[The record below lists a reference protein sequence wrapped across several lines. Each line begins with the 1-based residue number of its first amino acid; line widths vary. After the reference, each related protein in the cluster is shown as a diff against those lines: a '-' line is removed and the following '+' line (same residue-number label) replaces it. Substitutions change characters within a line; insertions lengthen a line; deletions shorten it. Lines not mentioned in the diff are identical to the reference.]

1 MTARRNAT
9 STRAG
14 ILRPEEFARHVSV
27 VRTETSAA
35 LTPWVEYHW
44 TLDWD
49 LPDGTRYPSAVVPHP
64 TCNLTVEHGAARPEA
79 DGEAVL
85 VTGVTTRRFD
95 VDVAGRGWVHGV
107 KLRPGGLVALTGC
120 DVGAL
125 TDRTVPARQLLPPL
139 GHDALAALVPG
150 SAADV
155 ATAAFCAALEPL
167 APEAVDPAYDRLLT
181 IVSDMLS
188 DRSLLRVEQVATR
201 HATSRRSLERL
212 FARWVG
218 VGPKWVL
225 ARYRMHDVVTA
236 LDDGYD
242 GSLADLAATYGW
254 YDQAHFGRDFT
265 ALVGVAPRDYRA
277 R

>member
-1 MTARRNAT
+1 MPDRRNAT

-27 VRTETSAA
+27 VRTDTVECLS
-35 LTPWVEYHW
+35 PWVEYHW

-49 LPDGTRYPSAVVPHP
+49 LPAGTRHPSAVIPHP

-95 VDVAGRGWVHGV
+95 VDVTGRGWVHGV

-120 DVGAL
+120 DVRAL
-125 TDRTVPARQLLPPL
+125 TDRTVPAKDLLPPSV
-139 GHDALAALVPG
+139 HDALDRLPPGTAAEL
-150 SAADV
+150 
-155 ATAAFCAALEPL
+155 ATDAFCAALRPL
-167 APEAVDPAYDRLLT
+167 APDAVDPAYDSLLA
-181 IVSDMLS
+181 IVEDMLS
-188 DRSLLRVEQVATR
+188 DRSLLRVEQVAER
-201 HATSRRSLERL
+201 HGTSRRSLERL

-236 LDDGYD
+236 LDEGYA

-265 ALVGVAPRDYRA
+265 ALVGVPPSDYRA